1 MLPLELR
8 MSPESPPGT
17 PPPKAR
23 RRGLALA
30 GLVGLAAVVF
40 VVASGLWNRN
50 SSEAKLKAWTD
61 TQSVPVVSVVLPANS
76 ANQSS
81 LDLPGRLEAY
91 TRAPIYAR
99 VGGFLKGYY
108 VDIGAS
114 VKAGQLLAE
123 IEAPDLDQQLLQA
136 KASLAS
142 AQAAEALATVTAGRW
157 QQLGGANTVSRQT
170 VDEKTGDLT
179 VKQALTKAA
188 QAAVDRLEVLF
199 AFKRITA
206 PFDGVVTARNT
217 DVGALIGAESS
228 AGLALFVISDI
239 QRLRLSVSI
248 PQSYVPAIKLNTKV
262 NITVPEYPG
271 KAYSGVV
278 DASARSVDAQSG
290 TTRMQIVVD
299 NTAGELMP
307 GAFANTRI
315 ELPVNLQSLSVPAGA
330 LIFDQKGMRVATV
343 DADNK
348 IVLKPITIARDFGQ
362 VVEIATGLVA
372 TDRVIDSPPDGLS
385 NGDPVRV
392 VNTAKAPAVR

>member
-1 MLPLELR
+1 
-8 MSPESPPGT
+8 MSPESPPAAP
-17 PPPKAR
+17 PPPKPR
-23 RRGLALA
+23 RRGLAVA
-30 GLVGLAAVVF
+30 GLVGLAVAVF
-40 VVASGLWNRN
+40 LVASGLWNRN
-50 SSEAKLKAWTD
+50 ASEAKLKEWTD
-61 TQSVPVVSVVLPANS
+61 TQAVPVVSVVLPANS

-81 LDLPGRLEAY
+81 LDLPGRLEAF

-108 VDIGAS
+108 VDIGAP

-179 VKQALTKAA
+179 VKQALSRAA
-188 QAAVDRLEVLF
+188 QAAVDRLEVLS

-206 PFDGVVTARNT
+206 PFDGVVTVRNT

-228 AGLALFVISDI
+228 SGLALFVISDVS
-239 QRLRLSVSI
+239 RLRLSVSI
-248 PQSYVPAIKLNTKV
+248 PQSYVPAIKLSTKV
-262 NITVPEYPG
+262 QITVPEYPG
-271 KAYSGVV
+271 KVYNGVV
-278 DASARSVDAQSG
+278 DASARSVDAQTG

-299 NTAGELMP
+299 NASGELMP

-315 ELPVNLQSLSVPAGA
+315 QLPVNLQALSIPAGA
-330 LIFDQKGMRVATV
+330 LIFDQKGLRVATV

-348 IVLKPITIARDFGQ
+348 VVLKPITIARDMGQ
-362 VVEIATGLVA
+362 VVEIATGIAA
-372 TDRVIDSPPDGLS
+372 TDRVIDSPPDGVS
-385 NGDPVRV
+385 NGDAVRV
-392 VNTAKAPAVR
+392 VAQAPAKAAR

>member
-1 MLPLELR
+1 MP
-8 MSPESPPGT
+8 PESPSAVPRK
-17 PPPKAR
+17 P
-23 RRGLALA
+23 RRGLAIAGLA
-30 GLVGLAAVVF
+30 GLLVVVL

-50 SSEAKLKAWTD
+50 ASEAKLKEWTD
-61 TQSVPVVSVVLPANS
+61 TQSVPVVSVVTPTNS

-99 VGGFLKGYY
+99 VGGFLKAWY
-108 VDIGAS
+108 VDIGAP

-199 AFKRITA
+199 AFKRLTA
-206 PFDGVVTARNT
+206 PFDGIVTARNT

-228 AGLALFVISDI
+228 AGLALFVISDVSK
-239 QRLRLSVSI
+239 LRLSVSI
-248 PQSYVPAIKLNTKV
+248 PQNYVPAIKLNTKV
-262 NITVPEYPG
+262 QITVPEYPG
-271 KAYSGVV
+271 KVYSGVV

-299 NTAGELMP
+299 NTSGELMP

-315 ELPVNLQSLSVPAGA
+315 ELPVNLQALSIPAGA

-343 DADNK
+343 DANGK
-348 IVLKPITIARDFGQ
+348 VALRPITIARDLGQ
-362 VVEIATGLVA
+362 VVEIATGLAA

-385 NGDPVRV
+385 DGDPVRV
-392 VNTAKAPAVR
+392 VTPAKQAATR

>member
-1 MLPLELR
+1 MP
-8 MSPESPPGT
+8 PEFPSGVPRT
-17 PPPKAR
+17 P
-23 RRGLALA
+23 RRGLAIAGLA
-30 GLVGLAAVVF
+30 GLLVVVL

-50 SSEAKLKAWTD
+50 ASEAKLKEWTD

-99 VGGFLKGYY
+99 VGGFLKAWY
-108 VDIGAS
+108 VDIGAP
-114 VKAGQLLAE
+114 VKSGQLLAE

-136 KASLAS
+136 KAALAS

-157 QQLGGANTVSRQT
+157 QQLGGTSTVSRQT

-199 AFKRITA
+199 AFKRLTA
-206 PFDGVVTARNT
+206 PFDGIVTARNT

-239 QRLRLSVSI
+239 QRLRLTVSI
-248 PQSYVPAIKLNTKV
+248 PQNYVPAVKINTRV
-262 NITVPEYPG
+262 QITVPEYPG
-271 KAYSGVV
+271 KVYSGVV

-299 NTAGELMP
+299 NNSGELMP

-315 ELPVNLQSLSVPAGA
+315 ELPVNLQALSIPAGA

-343 DADNK
+343 DANGK
-348 IVLKPITIARDFGQ
+348 VALRPITIARDLGQ
-362 VVEIATGLVA
+362 VVEIATGLAA

-385 NGDPVRV
+385 DGDPVRV
-392 VNTAKAPAVR
+392 VTPAKQAATR